1 MYTRHTFHNKT
12 YCLFQQ
18 VALDTL
24 PKTNPDY
31 TSASG
36 SKYYFT
42 DEGVFRVATHW
53 GRAANCRW
61 RLIANTSYQNQQQAC
76 GYARWVDFQPNNEHE
91 KLFYITI
98 DWVKQTAT
106 FYHKNDPSYAGQL
119 CRTANETAKR
129 LQKITQILQHDDWK
143 KHCTVYDYDVA
154 KQLLLDKLIT
164 TNSTV
169 FQLIQEINH
178 SNLT

>member
-53 GRAANCRW
+53 AMILLCAATIVS
-61 RLIANTSYQNQQQAC
+61 LFSSLSIIS
-76 GYARWVDFQPNNEHE
+76 VHDFQ
-91 KLFYITI
+91 
-98 DWVKQTAT
+98 D
-106 FYHKNDPSYAGQL
+106 
-119 CRTANETAKR
+119 
-129 LQKITQILQHDDWK
+129 
-143 KHCTVYDYDVA
+143 
-154 KQLLLDKLIT
+154 
-164 TNSTV
+164 
-169 FQLIQEINH
+169 
-178 SNLT
+178 